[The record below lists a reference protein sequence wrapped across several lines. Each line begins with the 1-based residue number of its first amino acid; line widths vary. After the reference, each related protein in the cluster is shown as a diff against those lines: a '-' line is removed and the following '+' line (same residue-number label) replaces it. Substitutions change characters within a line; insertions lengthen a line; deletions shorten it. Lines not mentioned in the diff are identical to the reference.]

1 MGDNN
6 YAETL
11 LNMIMDEVEDI
22 LLIHD
27 SENTLVWMNR
37 AGLKAFDVELKDI
50 IGKACYTLFNRTSP
64 CEDCDI
70 ANNHILSS
78 KCKKIKVIPKTKKK
92 YVCTSIPLYG
102 DDGQIKLVVQH
113 LRDASLEN
121 D

>member
-1 MGDNN
+1 MSDGD
-6 YAETL
+6 YTEVL

-37 AGLKAFDVELKDI
+37 AGQKAFGVELSDV
-50 IGKACYTLFNRTSP
+50 IGNKCYRLFNRTKP

-70 ANNHILSS
+70 ANNRILSS
-78 KCKKIKVIPKTKKK
+78 KCKKIKVIPKTGKK
-92 YVCTSIPLYG
+92 YVCTSLPLYR
-102 DDGQIKLVVQH
+102 DGEIKLVVQH
-113 LRDASLEN
+113 LRDASLVN

>member
-1 MGDNN
+1 MGNDD

-37 AGLKAFDVELKDI
+37 AGLIAFDVELKDV
-50 IGKACYTLFNRTSP
+50 IGRACYTLFNRTKP
-64 CEDCDI
+64 CDDCDI
-70 ANNHILSS
+70 ANNHVLSS
-78 KCKKIKVIPKTKKK
+78 KCKKIKIIPKTGKK
-92 YVCTSIPLYG
+92 YVCTSLPLYR
-102 DDGQIKLVVQH
+102 DGEIKLVVQH

-121 D
+121 E

>member
-1 MGDNN
+1 MTDDD

-37 AGLKAFDVELKDI
+37 AGLKAFEVELKDV
-50 IGKACYTLFNRTSP
+50 IGNRCYTLFNRTSP

-70 ANNHILSS
+70 ANHRALSS
-78 KCKKIKVIPKTKKK
+78 KCKKIKVIPKTNKR
-92 YVCTSIPLYG
+92 YVCTSLPLYR
-102 DDGQIKLVVQH
+102 DGEIKLVVQH

>member
-1 MGDNN
+1 MADDD

-27 SENTLVWMNR
+27 SVNTLVWMNR
-37 AGLKAFDVELKDI
+37 AGLKAFEVELQDV
-50 IGKACYTLFNRTSP
+50 IGKPCYRLFNRTSP

-70 ANNHILSS
+70 ANNRILSS
-78 KCKKIKVIPKTKKK
+78 KCKKIKVIPKTGKK
-92 YVCTSIPLYG
+92 YVCTSLPLYR
-102 DDGQIKLVVQH
+102 DGEIKLVVQH

>member
-1 MGDNN
+1 MSNDD

-11 LNMIMDEVEDI
+11 LNMIMDEVDDI
-22 LLIHD
+22 ILIHD
-27 SENTLVWMNR
+27 SENTLVWLNR
-37 AGLKAFDVELKDI
+37 AGLKAFDVELDKV
-50 IGKACYTLFNRTSP
+50 IGNACYTLFNRTKP

-78 KCKKIKVIPKTKKK
+78 KCKKIKVIPKTGKK
-92 YVCTSIPLYG
+92 YVCTSLPLYR
-102 DDGQIKLVVQH
+102 DGEIKLVVQH